1 MSEREDSDSQVSEVL
16 DSSDT
21 ESEQSEHSSD
31 GDMEEVK
38 KPPSS

>member
-21 ESEQSEHSSD
+21 ESEPSEHSNES
-31 GDMEEVK
+31 DMEEVK